1 VRGKSIAEA
10 MDFATRAYNQTFPFD
25 PIVRSLLD
33 TDFYKLLMQQFIW
46 EHYPNEQ
53 VGWRVTNR
61 SGRVKLGREI
71 EIGALREQLDHV
83 RTLRFTPSEIVH
95 LRGQSFYGQ
104 RGIFKEAYLGTLC
117 SFQLPEYD
125 LRETEDGQIDL
136 SFNGSWWQTTLWE
149 IYALS
154 IINELRS
161 RALMRRMSRSQLDI
175 LYARAKVK
183 LYAKLEVLAGLPQ
196 LNLTDFG
203 TRRRHS
209 FLWQEHC
216 VLTAREVLGDRFTGT
231 SNVHLAMK
239 HGLEAK
245 GTNAHELPMV
255 LTALARQR
263 SPDDAE
269 AVRQAQYDVL
279 QQWQTEYRGNL
290 LVFLPDTY
298 GTTQFLRNAP
308 HWVSFWT
315 GARPDS
321 KDPIEGGEELIAFWR
336 RMGLE
341 PESIASKKLI
351 IFSDGLD
358 VRVPGASANGTDIAE
373 LYLHFEGRVLMGFG
387 WGTNFT
393 NDFIGCHPEGA
404 EVMRSISLVCK
415 VHDVNGH
422 PAVKLS
428 DNYEKA
434 TGPAEEIAYYRAV
447 FGSEGIRN
455 APVSV

>member
-1 VRGKSIAEA
+1 

-33 TDFYKLLMQQFIW
+33 TDFYKLLMQQFIR

-71 EIGALREQLDHV
+71 EMGALREQLDHV
-83 RTLRFTPSEIVH
+83 RTLRFTPSEIIH

-104 RGIFKEAYLGTLC
+104 RGIFKEAYLGKLC

-136 SFNGSWWQTTLWE
+136 SFAGPWWQTTLWE

-161 RALMRRMSRSQLDI
+161 RALMRHMSRSQLDI

-216 VLTAREVLGDRFTGT
+216 VLTAREVLGDRLTGT
-231 SNVHLAMK
+231 SNVYLAMK

-255 LTALARQR
+255 LTALARRR
-263 SPDDAE
+263 SADDAE
-269 AVRQAQYDVL
+269 AVRGAQYDVL

-336 RMGLE
+336 RMGLK

-373 LYLHFEGRVLMGFG
+373 LYRHFEGRVLMGFG
-387 WGTNFT
+387 WGTNLT

-404 EVMRSISLVCK
+404 EVMQSISLVCK
-415 VHDVNGH
+415 VHDVNWH

-447 FGSEGIRN
+447 FGTEGIRN
-455 APVSV
+455 APVAV

>member
-1 VRGKSIAEA
+1 

-46 EHYPNEQ
+46 EHYPDER
-53 VGWRVTNR
+53 VSWRVTNR
-61 SGRVKLGREI
+61 SRRVKLAREI
-71 EIGALREQLDHV
+71 EIGALKEQLDHA
-83 RTLRFTPSEIVH
+83 RTLRFTPSEIIH

-104 RGIFKEAYLGTLC
+104 RGIFKEGYLRALC
-117 SFQLPEYD
+117 AFRLPEYE

-136 SFNGSWWQTTLWE
+136 SFDGRWWQTTLWE
-149 IYALS
+149 IHALA
-154 IINELRS
+154 IVNELRS
-161 RALMRRMSRSQLDI
+161 RSLMQRMTRSQLDI

-183 LYAKLEVLAGLPQ
+183 LYAKLERLAELPK

-216 VLTAREVLGDRFTGT
+216 ILTAKEVLGGRFTGT
-231 SNVHLAMK
+231 SNVYLAMK
-239 HGLEAK
+239 YEMEAK

-255 LTALARQR
+255 LAALARQR
-263 SPDDAE
+263 QPGDADALRE
-269 AVRQAQYDVL
+269 GQYTVL
-279 QQWQTEYRGNL
+279 QQWQNQYRGNL

-308 HWVSFWT
+308 QWVSFWT

-321 KDPIEGGEELIAFWR
+321 KYPIEGGEELMAFWLR
-336 RMGLE
+336 VGLSA
-341 PESIASKKLI
+341 ESIAATKLI

-358 VRVPGASANGTDIAE
+358 VRLSGAEPNGADIGDI
-373 LYLHFEGRVLMGFG
+373 YRHFEGRVLMGFG

-393 NDFIGCHPEGA
+393 NDFIGCHPEQA
-404 EVMRSISLVCK
+404 DIMKPVSLVCK
-415 VHDVNGH
+415 VHEVNGR

-434 TGPAEEIAYYRAV
+434 TGPPDEIAAYREV
-447 FGSEGIRN
+447 FGSQGVRN